1 MDLRPAALRTGDLTG
16 IRRTAATCVR
26 GHLPLASFRRQ
37 IANMKTFKTRHQFYL
52 PDDLSE
58 QLEALAAEPG
68 SSKTAIL
75 TDAFSAWLERRG
87 ATELDERFGVR
98 LDRLSRAD
106 QRLEH
111 KLDFVAEALGTFVQ
125 HQLTLVAH
133 QPPFEPE
140 TGQLGLQRYRA
151 FVETVGRRLARP
163 DQSPI
168 ATAIAGDARP

>member
-1 MDLRPAALRTGDLTG
+1 
-16 IRRTAATCVR
+16 
-26 GHLPLASFRRQ
+26 
-37 IANMKTFKTRHQFYL
+37 MKTFKTRHQFYL
-52 PDDLSE
+52 PNDLSE
-58 QLEALAAEPG
+58 KLESLAAEPG

-75 TDAFSAWLERRG
+75 TDALRVWLERRG

-163 DQSPI
+163 DQSSV
-168 ATAIAGDARP
+168 AIAMSKDGEGTNG

>member
-1 MDLRPAALRTGDLTG
+1 
-16 IRRTAATCVR
+16 V
-26 GHLPLASFRRQ
+26 
-37 IANMKTFKTRHQFYL
+37 KTFKTRHQFYL

-58 QLEALAAEPG
+58 RLETLATEPG

-75 TDAFSAWLERRG
+75 TDAFRVWLERRG
-87 ATELDERFGVR
+87 ATELDERFGLR

-106 QRLEH
+106 EQLAR

-163 DQSPI
+163 DQSSI
-168 ATAIAGDARP
+168 AAALAGQVHANE

>member
-1 MDLRPAALRTGDLTG
+1 MQA
-16 IRRTAATCVR
+16 
-26 GHLPLASFRRQ
+26 
-37 IANMKTFKTRHQFYL
+37 MKTFKSRHQFYL

-58 QLEALAAEPG
+58 KLEALAAEPG

-75 TDAFSAWLERRG
+75 TEAFRAWLERRG

-106 QRLEH
+106 EQLAR

-133 QPPFEPE
+133 QPPFDTE
-140 TGQLGLQRYRA
+140 TRQLGLQRYRA
-151 FVETVGRRLARP
+151 FVEMVGRRLARP
-163 DQSPI
+163 DQSPTEI
-168 ATAIAGDARP
+168 AMLKDGRDANG

>member
-1 MDLRPAALRTGDLTG
+1 
-16 IRRTAATCVR
+16 V
-26 GHLPLASFRRQ
+26 
-37 IANMKTFKTRHQFYL
+37 KTFKRRHQFYL
-52 PDDLSE
+52 SDDLSE
-58 QLEALAAEPG
+58 KLEALAAAPG

-75 TDAFSAWLERRG
+75 TDAFRAWLERRG

-106 QRLEH
+106 EQLAR

-125 HQLTLVAH
+125 HQLTLSAH

-151 FVETVGRRLARP
+151 FVATVGRRLARP
-163 DQSPI
+163 DQSSM
-168 ATAIAGDARP
+168 AIAMSKDGEGANG

>member
-1 MDLRPAALRTGDLTG
+1 
-16 IRRTAATCVR
+16 
-26 GHLPLASFRRQ
+26 
-37 IANMKTFKTRHQFYL
+37 MKTFKTRHQFYL

-58 QLEALAAEPG
+58 KLEALAAEPG

-75 TDAFSAWLERRG
+75 TDAFQAWLERRG

-106 QRLEH
+106 EQLAR

-125 HQLTLVAH
+125 HQLTLSAH

-140 TGQLGLQRYRA
+140 TGQLGLQRYHA

-163 DQSPI
+163 DQSSI
-168 ATAIAGDARP
+168 AIAMSNGGDGADA

>member
-1 MDLRPAALRTGDLTG
+1 MTPPK
-16 IRRTAATCVR
+16 IAT
-26 GHLPLASFRRQ
+26 
-37 IANMKTFKTRHQFYL
+37 MKTFKTRHQFYL

-58 QLEALAAEPG
+58 KLEALAAEPG

-75 TDAFSAWLERRG
+75 TDALRAWLDRRG
-87 ATELDERFGVR
+87 ASELDERFGVR

-106 QRLEH
+106 EQLAR

-163 DQSPI
+163 DQSTI
-168 ATAIAGDARP
+168 ALAIRGNGPNDD

>member
-1 MDLRPAALRTGDLTG
+1 
-16 IRRTAATCVR
+16 
-26 GHLPLASFRRQ
+26 
-37 IANMKTFKTRHQFYL
+37 MKTFKTRHQFYL

-58 QLEALAAEPG
+58 KLEALAAEPG

-75 TDAFSAWLERRG
+75 TDAFRAWLERRG
-87 ATELDERFGVR
+87 ATELDDTFGMR

-106 QRLEH
+106 EQLAR

-151 FVETVGRRLARP
+151 FIETVGRRLAKP
-163 DQSPI
+163 DQS
-168 ATAIAGDARP
+168 AIALVVGGEAAVNG

>member
-1 MDLRPAALRTGDLTG
+1 
-16 IRRTAATCVR
+16 V
-26 GHLPLASFRRQ
+26 
-37 IANMKTFKTRHQFYL
+37 KTFKTRHQFYL

-58 QLEALAAEPG
+58 KLETLAGEAG

-75 TDAFSAWLERRG
+75 TDAFRAWLERCG

-106 QRLEH
+106 EQLAR
-111 KLDFVAEALGTFVQ
+111 KLDFVAEAIGAFVQ

-133 QPPFEPE
+133 HPPFDTE

-151 FVETVGRRLARP
+151 FVEMVGRRLARP
-163 DQSPI
+163 DRSPV
-168 ATAIAGDARP
+168 ASAMGGEAPEDA

>member
-1 MDLRPAALRTGDLTG
+1 
-16 IRRTAATCVR
+16 
-26 GHLPLASFRRQ
+26 
-37 IANMKTFKTRHQFYL
+37 MKTFKTRHQFYL

-58 QLEALAAEPG
+58 KLEALAGEPG

-75 TDAFSAWLERRG
+75 TDAFRAWLERRG
-87 ATELDERFGVR
+87 ATELDERFGLR
-98 LDRLSRAD
+98 LDRLSKAD
-106 QRLEH
+106 EQLAR

-151 FVETVGRRLARP
+151 FVEMVGRRLARP
-163 DQSPI
+163 DQSVV
-168 ATAIAGDARP
+168 AAAIAGKASAKDLQLNPSQ

>member
-1 MDLRPAALRTGDLTG
+1 
-16 IRRTAATCVR
+16 
-26 GHLPLASFRRQ
+26 
-37 IANMKTFKTRHQFYL
+37 MKTLKTRHQFYL
-52 PDDLSE
+52 PDDLSGK
-58 QLEALAAEPG
+58 LEALAGEPG

-75 TDAFSAWLERRG
+75 TDALRAWLERRG

-106 QRLEH
+106 EQLAR

-133 QPPFEPE
+133 QPPFDAE

-151 FVETVGRRLARP
+151 FVEMVGRRLARP
-163 DQSPI
+163 DQSSI
-168 ATAIAGDARP
+168 AIAMSKGGEDANA

>member
-1 MDLRPAALRTGDLTG
+1 MLHTRISG
-16 IRRTAATCVR
+16 V
-26 GHLPLASFRRQ
+26 
-37 IANMKTFKTRHQFYL
+37 KTFKTRHQFYL

-58 QLEALAAEPG
+58 KLEALAAEPG

-75 TDAFSAWLERRG
+75 TDAFRAWLERRG
-87 ATELDERFGVR
+87 ATELDERFGLR
-98 LDRLSRAD
+98 LDRLSKAD
-106 QRLEH
+106 EQLDR
-111 KLDFVAEALGTFVQ
+111 KLDFIAEALGTFVQ

-133 QPPFEPE
+133 HPPFETE

-168 ATAIAGDARP
+168 AAAFSRERSKDG